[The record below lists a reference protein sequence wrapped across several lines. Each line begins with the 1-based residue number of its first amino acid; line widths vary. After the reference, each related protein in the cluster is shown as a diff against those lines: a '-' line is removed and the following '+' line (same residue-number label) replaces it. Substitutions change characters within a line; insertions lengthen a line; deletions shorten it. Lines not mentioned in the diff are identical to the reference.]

1 MRLVRAHPLPLLAV
15 LAGCAVVAA
24 RTPSVGDYAFDAGPA
39 MDALVHGRISGF
51 FAAQPLMGLLSL
63 LVRLPFEA
71 AATAVDAGQ
80 LAVYRVGAYPCLLAA
95 GAIGLA
101 LDRTLAARQRQTLE
115 RAAVLALCVAN
126 PMTFQ
131 ALRFGHPEEVLGGA
145 LCVAAVWLAARNRPL
160 AAGLAL
166 GAALATKQW
175 AVLAVLP
182 ALLVAPTGRWRLA
195 ATAGALA
202 VALWLPMAL
211 GNSEALVDRNAEADA
226 THWVHPTTVWWLL
239 ASDEGRAVNDGVETV
254 VVTRKLN
261 GSIAHAPRP
270 AILLAG
276 ALLTLL
282 AWRRRGRL
290 QPSDALGLLA
300 LVLLA
305 RCVLEPANV
314 GYYHVPFLL
323 ALTGWEALRR
333 DGLPLVSMLSALA
346 LYLQYRQFPSREP
359 ELTNALYLAWTV
371 PLGTWLALV
380 TLAPDRTRRATGRL
394 AAAAAAL
401 SRPRS
406 APSGSR

>member
-1 MRLVRAHPLPLLAV
+1 MRLVRAHLLPLLAV

-24 RTPSVGDYAFDAGPA
+24 RIPSVGDYDFDAGPA
-39 MDALVHGRISGF
+39 MDALVHGRISDF

-63 LVRLPFEA
+63 LIRLPFEA
-71 AATAVDAGQ
+71 AATAADFGQ

-101 LDRTLAARQRQTLE
+101 LDRALAARNRPTVE

-126 PMTFQ
+126 PMTFH
-131 ALRFGHPEEVLGGA
+131 ALRFGHPEELLGGA
-145 LCVAAVWLAARNRPL
+145 LCVAAVWLAARDRPV

-166 GAALATKQW
+166 GAAMATKQW
-175 AVLAVLP
+175 ALLAVLP
-182 ALLVAPTGRWRLA
+182 ALLAAPSGRVRLLL
-195 ATAGALA
+195 TAGALA
-202 VALWLPMAL
+202 AALWLPMAV
-211 GNSEALVDRNAEADA
+211 GNAQALVDRNAEADA

-239 ASDEGRAVNDGVETV
+239 ASAEGRAVSDGVETV

-261 GSIAHAPRP
+261 GTIAHLPRP

-276 ALLTLL
+276 ALLALL

-290 QPSDALGLLA
+290 TASDALGLLA

-323 ALTGWEALRR
+323 ALVGWEALRR
-333 DGLPLVSMLSALA
+333 DGLPVVSLLSALA
-346 LYLQYRQFPSREP
+346 LYLSYKQFPSREP

-371 PLGTWLALV
+371 PLAAWLALA
-380 TLAPDRTRRATGRL
+380 TAAPDWTRRVTGRL
-394 AAAAAAL
+394 ANGAAAL